1 MTVEIWLGIFMQ
13 SLSISSPGSSRFT
26 IWRRGLLPSR
36 RHIEK
41 REDPGTRLGSSRGCS
56 LLKLL
61 SNTLVSFTSC
71 CDLELYH
78 SVICGQLSVDL
89 RGFGFRFNLQF
100 LCRRFVSFWP
110 TSPMIALY
118 SDFGPTGFLAGFSLT
133 FQGY

>member
-1 MTVEIWLGIFMQ
+1 MLCKVYQ
-13 SLSISSPGSSRFT
+13 SHPQDLLALQHGGGVFSRAAAT
-26 IWRRGLLPSR
+26 LKS
-36 RHIEK
+36 EK
-41 REDPGTRLGSSRGCS
+41 TLGTRLGSSQGCS

-71 CDLELYH
+71 CGLKLYH

-89 RGFGFRFNLQF
+89 KGFVFRFNLLF
-100 LCRRFVSFWP
+100 LYRCFVSFWP